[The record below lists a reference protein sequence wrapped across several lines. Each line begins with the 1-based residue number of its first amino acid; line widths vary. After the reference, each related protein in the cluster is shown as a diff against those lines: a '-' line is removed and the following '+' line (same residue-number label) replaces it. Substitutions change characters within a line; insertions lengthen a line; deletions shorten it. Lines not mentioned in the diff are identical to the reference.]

1 MPISSTL
8 KNASIGTTASV
19 MFYAVVGIV
28 FLVVLPFVNFPPHI
42 GLTGIMSIVA
52 AYGLLTKRAWAP
64 WLVVALFLVALTIT
78 AFTLFFSMLVNWPV
92 NLGLIVYLIL
102 SFYFMYYTLSRGTP

>member
-1 MPISSTL
+1 MSVRSAL
-8 KNASIGTTASV
+8 KKASVETTASV
-19 MFYAVVGIV
+19 IFYAAVGIV

-42 GLTGIMSIVA
+42 GMTGMMSIVA

-78 AFTLFFSMLVNWPV
+78 AFTLFFSMFVNWPV
-92 NLGLIVYLIL
+92 NLGLIVYVIL
-102 SFYFMYYTLSRGTP
+102 SFYFMYYALSRGTP

>member
-8 KNASIGTTASV
+8 KNASVGITSSV
-19 MFYAVVGIV
+19 IFYAGVGIV
-28 FLVVLPFVNFPPHI
+28 FLAVLPFVNFPPHI
-42 GLTGIMSIVA
+42 ALTGMISLVA

-78 AFTLFFSMLVNWPV
+78 AFTLFFSMLVNWPL
-92 NLGLIVYLIL
+92 NIGLIFYLIL

>member
-8 KNASIGTTASV
+8 KNANVGTTASV
-19 MFYAVVGIV
+19 IFYAVVGIV
-28 FLVVLPFVNFPPHI
+28 FLVALPFVNYPPHI

-52 AYGLLTKRAWAP
+52 AYGLFTKRAWAP

-78 AFTLFFSMLVNWPV
+78 AFTLFFSMFVNWPV
-92 NLGLIVYLIL
+92 NLGLIVYLIV